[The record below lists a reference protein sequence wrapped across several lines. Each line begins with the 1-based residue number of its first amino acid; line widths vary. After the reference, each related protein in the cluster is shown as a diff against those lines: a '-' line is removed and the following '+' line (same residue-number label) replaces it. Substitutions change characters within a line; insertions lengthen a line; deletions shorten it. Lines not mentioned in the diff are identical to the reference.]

1 MAKTIDELKAAA
13 AVVRDATEEHENT
26 ALRIGQLLL
35 DTIETLGDVHAN
47 AIKGFVAIAST
58 DDLPES
64 PTAEQQQKGWLLGT
78 VLYVYVGEGGD
89 TLGGKWQSA
98 DLKGGKGDKGDSGVH
113 LGDVVLVNDLTTGGE
128 ESALTAEMGKVIN
141 SIIRTD
147 LLIDGENLFNGTVK
161 TGAPWPG
168 FVSQKYIDIL
178 TEASTKYS
186 VNLGVSETPQY
197 RFVAFF
203 DDQDT
208 YLSNTTIAYS
218 DGKMNFITPAN
229 CAKARITVSNISSFE
244 NCYIV
249 KGDDPNT
256 FVPSKYLMLY
266 EQRKE
271 ADARYAEITSL
282 LGTKISA
289 EKCLNKTYFSQ
300 KKYGAP
306 WSGYASCYYYDIPR
320 KLFNDVM
327 FFWET
332 AGTSLYD
339 NFIIRLIDNNGT
351 LSDSGFSKLKVYLQ
365 YNILRVQITAD
376 NIKTIRLVMYNWSDA
391 QINNLFIGSDKDA
404 DYTSWNWVKLR
415 TVPPVSGEPYYG
427 VNEDLT
433 KIVGTP
439 SSDDVVFKKISSVNL
454 LNVEDHVITGAAT
467 ASPYNP
473 VYWSNYIAVDAET
486 LYTLSIDGM
495 VSNYGF
501 TTRFYDSNKTLL
513 GSTNNNRHTTPAN
526 CAFVRIDLTN
536 YSSVGSVDGTEHWQ
550 YQKGEVTA
558 YESYYQYVN
567 NDINTALSGKRFA
580 VIGDSFTAGG
590 AWFSRMC
597 AKLGAFNK
605 YNAAQSGARWSDT
618 AEPACAYEQAQSIVA
633 SGISMDYVL
642 CVLGVNDFS
651 NNIPLGAV
659 VYSDDISSMNLST
672 ITGGIQACVAYLRNN
687 MPNAVIK
694 IGYTP
699 AGQFYN
705 LSYPDLSSIIERMK
719 EIALLYGI
727 DYIETRCLGA
737 SRFISSQSDCWEN
750 GTAGGHP
757 VGQGHNIIGDGMA
770 RLILS
775 NM

>member
-1 MAKTIDELKAAA
+1 MAYNSKFTGAQIDALLDASEAMQTSKEDVANKVTSLGA
-13 AVVRDATEEHENT
+13 DATDEQYPS
-26 ALRIGQLLL
+26 AKAVKDMIDSQ
-35 DTIETLGDVHAN
+35 TIPIIN
-47 AIKGFVAIAST
+47 
-58 DDLPES
+58 
-64 PTAEQQQKGWLLGT
+64 
-78 VLYVYVGEGGD
+78 
-89 TLGGKWQSA
+89 
-98 DLKGGKGDKGDSGVH
+98 
-113 LGDVVLVNDLTTGGE
+113 NLTTGGE
-128 ESALTAEMGKVIN
+128 ASALSAEMGKVVN
-141 SIIRTD
+141 NIIRTD
-147 LLIDGENLFNGTVK
+147 LLIDGENLFDGTVK
-161 TGAPWPG
+161 TGAPWSG
-168 FVSQKYIDIL
+168 FISQKYIDIL

-186 VNLGVSETPQY
+186 VNLGVSETPQHRY
-197 RFVAFF
+197 IAFF
-203 DDQDT
+203 DNHDT
-208 YLSNTTIAYS
+208 FLSKTAIAYS
-218 DGKMNFITPAN
+218 DGKMNFTTPEN
-229 CAKARITVSNISSFE
+229 CAKARILVSNISSLE

-249 KGDDPNT
+249 KGDDPNAY
-256 FVPSKYLMLY
+256 VPTKYLKLY

-271 ADARYAEITSL
+271 ADARYAEITSIL
-282 LGTKISA
+282 DTKISA
-289 EKCLNKTYFSQ
+289 KKCLNKTYFGQ

-320 KLFNDVM
+320 ELFNDVI

-332 AGTSLYD
+332 ADTSLYR
-339 NFIIRLIDNNGT
+339 NFPIRLIDNNGA
-351 LSDSGFSKLKVYLQ
+351 LSDSGFSKLKIYPQ
-365 YNILRVQITAD
+365 YDILRIQITAE
-376 NIKTIRLVMYNWSDA
+376 NIKTIRLVMYGWSDA

-404 DYTSWNWVKLR
+404 DYTSWDWVKLR

-433 KIVGTP
+433 KIVGIP
-439 SSDDVVFKKISSVNL
+439 SSDDVVLKKISSVNL
-454 LNVEDHVITGAAT
+454 LNVEDHIIMDCAT

-486 LYTLSIDGM
+486 LYTLSIDGA
-495 VSNYGF
+495 VSSNGPS
-501 TTRFYDSNKTLL
+501 THFYDSSKASL
-513 GSTNNNRHTTPAN
+513 GSTNNNRHITPAN
-526 CAFVRIDLTN
+526 CAFVRIRLTN
-536 YSSVGSVDGTEHWQ
+536 HASVGSVNGTEHWQ

-567 NDINTALSGKRFA
+567 NDIKTALSGKRFA
-580 VIGDSFTAGG
+580 VIGDSFTASG

-605 YNAAQSGARWSDT
+605 YNAATSGARWSDT

-651 NNIPLGAV
+651 NNIPLGDV

-705 LSYPDLSSIIERMK
+705 RSYPNLSPIIERMK
-719 EIALLYGI
+719 EIALLYGV
-727 DYIETRCLGA
+727 DYIETRCLGV
-737 SRFISSQSDCWEN
+737 SRFISSQSDCWEY
-750 GTAGGHP
+750 GTVGGHP
-757 VGQGHNIIGDGMA
+757 IGEGHNIIGDGMA